1 MNKRNFSEKPL
12 VSIIIRTKNEERW
25 IEHCLSSIKN
35 QTIKD
40 HEIIIVDN
48 NSEDFSVQVASKY
61 SDKIISVKEFLPG
74 KAINSG
80 VKASSGKY
88 IAIISGHCIPKN
100 NSWLEK
106 LLEPLINDKTGKIA
120 GVYGR
125 QEPLSSSSALDKRD
139 LTVVFGLDERTQKK
153 DSFFHN
159 ANSAIPREIW
169 DQFPFDEET
178 TNIEDRLWGALVIQK
193 GFHIHYTPQASVY
206 HYHGINQ
213 GGKMDRAERI
223 VDIIED
229 LEGPAASLSKLI
241 IDKLNIIGLIPIKG
255 EPTDFEGKNLLVK
268 SIDYLK
274 ECKLISDIFVSTDNE
289 ETAQIARD
297 IGGKSPFIR
306 PPELSLPSV
315 GLPEVLK
322 FSLNEI
328 EKIRKVD
335 LVVIVEENYPFRP
348 KNLIENLIFNII
360 EGGYDTVCASI
371 VEERSIWL
379 DRSNNISPIG
389 DNLMGSRNT
398 KNEKIHI
405 NLFGLGA
412 VTYVDNIRRTQIL
425 TNKLGLCP
433 VPNYPYS
440 FQIQSKGISN
450 E

>member
-1 MNKRNFSEKPL
+1 MKRKIFSENPL

-25 IEHCLSSIKN
+25 IEHCLAAIKE

-48 NSEDFSVQVASKY
+48 NSDDFSVQVASEY

-80 VKASSGKY
+80 IKVSSGKY

-169 DQFPFDEET
+169 NRFPFDEKT

-193 GFHIHYTPQASVY
+193 GFHIYYTPEASVY

-213 GGKMDRAERI
+213 GGKMDRAEKI

-229 LEGPAASLSKLI
+229 LEGPAASLSNLI
-241 IDKLNIIGLIPIKG
+241 INRLNIIGLIPIKG
-255 EPTDFEGKNLLVK
+255 DPTEFEGKNLLSE

-274 ECKLISDIFVSTDNE
+274 ECKLISDIFVSTDNDK
-289 ETAQIARD
+289 TAQLAQKM
-297 IGGKSPFIR
+297 GAKSPFIR
-306 PPELSLPSV
+306 PPELSLPTV

-322 FSLNEI
+322 FSITEI
-328 EKIRKVD
+328 EKLRKVD
-335 LVVIVEENYPFRP
+335 LVVIIEENYPFRP
-348 KNLIENLIFNII
+348 KTLIENLIYNII

-379 DRSNNISPIG
+379 DRSNDITPLG
-389 DNLMGSRNT
+389 DKSMGSRNIKT
-398 KNEKIHI
+398 ERIHI

-412 VTYVDNIRRTQIL
+412 VTYVDNIRKAQIL
-425 TNKLGLCP
+425 TNKLGLSP
-433 VPNYPYS
+433 VSNYPYS
-440 FQIQSKGISN
+440 FQIQSKGSKN

>member
-1 MNKRNFSEKPL
+1 MSKNKFSGKPL

-48 NSEDFSVQVASKY
+48 NSDDFSVQVASKY
-61 SDKIISVKEFLPG
+61 SDKIINVKEFLPG
-74 KAINSG
+74 KAINLG
-80 VKASSGKY
+80 IKASSGRY

-100 NSWLEK
+100 NSWLEN
-106 LLEPLINDKTGKIA
+106 LIEPLINDKTGKIA

-159 ANSAIPREIW
+159 ANSAIPRKIW

-193 GFHIHYTPQASVY
+193 GFYIHYTPKASVY

-255 EPTDFEGKNLLVK
+255 KPTDFEGKNLLVK

-289 ETAQIARD
+289 NTAQIARD
-297 IGGKSPFIR
+297 NGVKSPFIR

-315 GLPEVLK
+315 GLPEVMQ

-348 KNLIENLIFNII
+348 KNLIESLIFNII

-371 VEERSIWL
+371 IEERSIWL

-433 VPNYPYS
+433 VPSYPYS
-440 FQIQSKGISN
+440 FQIQSKGIPN

>member
-1 MNKRNFSEKPL
+1 MTKKNFPTPPPL
-12 VSIIIRTKNEERW
+12 VSIVIRTKNEERW
-25 IEHCLSSIKN
+25 VEHCLTSIKN
-35 QTIKD
+35 QTITD

-48 NSEDFSVQVASKY
+48 NSDDRSVKVAEKY
-61 SDKIISVKEFLPG
+61 SDKIINVSEFLPG
-74 KAINSG
+74 KAINAG
-80 VKASSGKY
+80 IKVSSGKY
-88 IAIISGHCIPKN
+88 IIIISGHCIPKN
-100 NSWLEK
+100 DKWLEK
-106 LLEPLINDKTGKIA
+106 LIEPLVTDKSKKIA

-139 LTVVFGLDERTQKK
+139 LTVVFGLDERIQKK

-169 DQFPFDEET
+169 EKFPFDEKT

-193 GFHIHYTPQASVY
+193 GYHIHYTPHASVY

-223 VDIIED
+223 VDIIEN
-229 LEGPAASLSKLI
+229 LEGPAVSLSKLI

-255 EPTDFEGKNLLVK
+255 APTKFEDKNLLAE
-268 SIDYLK
+268 SINYLK
-274 ECKLISDIFVSTDNE
+274 KCKLISDIFVSTDNKT
-289 ETAQIARD
+289 TANFARNA
-297 IGGKSPFIR
+297 GVKAPFIR
-306 PPELSLPSV
+306 PKHLSFPTV

-322 FSLNEI
+322 FSIDEI

-348 KNLIENLIFNII
+348 KNLINKLIYNII

-379 DRSNNISPIG
+379 DRSSTISPIG

-398 KNEKIHI
+398 KTEKIHI

-412 VTYVDNIRRTQIL
+412 VTYVDNIRRKKIL
-425 TNKLGLCP
+425 TNKLGLSP

-440 FQIQSKGISN
+440 FQIQK
-450 E
+450 EE